1 MSQYTQKILNELLN
15 TAFAATRNDD
25 DTNNLLLS
33 LFFAICSIIENSAN
47 DMRVVISEFFGVLFS
62 VMLETLKPENFK
74 SKEMQLNFQTYVASA
89 IESAICSG
97 KLTLNKEKTDAL
109 MNLIITS
116 FKNREAVYEEGLLV
130 CASIALSKKNL
141 TLY

>member
-15 TAFAATRNDD
+15 TAFAATRNEG

-89 IESAICSG
+89 IESTICSG
-97 KLTLNKEKTDAL
+97 KLSLNKEKTDAL
-109 MNLIITS
+109 INLIITS

-130 CASIALSKKNL
+130 CASIALSKI
-141 TLY
+141 